1 MEKAIWNSVALAES
15 EKMVSIEGNA
25 YFPAESI
32 N

>member
-1 MEKAIWNSVALAES
+1 MKKAIWNNVALAES
-15 EKMVSIEGNA
+15 GKMVSIEGNA